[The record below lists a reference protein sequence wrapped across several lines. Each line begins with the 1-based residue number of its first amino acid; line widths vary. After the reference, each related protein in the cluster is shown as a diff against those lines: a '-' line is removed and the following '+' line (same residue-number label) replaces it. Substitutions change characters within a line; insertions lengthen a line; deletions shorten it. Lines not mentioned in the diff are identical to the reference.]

1 MLGHLRVFWDSVKGQ
16 NFKIY
21 KGVLVQHFGAF
32 WSISGWCFRTAFL
45 EISGCSNVVYW
56 NILGHLRVSVV
67 VPGWCCISVSLWSIL
82 GVPGNFEILWAF
94 SECLGTSQGFGA
106 VF

>member
-32 WSISGWCFRTAFL
+32 WSISG
-45 EISGCSNVVYW
+45 
-56 NILGHLRVSVV
+56 
-67 VPGWCCISVSLWSIL
+67 
-82 GVPGNFEILWAF
+82 
-94 SECLGTSQGFGA
+94 
-106 VF
+106 